1 MLHRPASSGATIRQS
16 SIYTLLYNTHLYSKI
31 YSGHQ
36 IIIYNRLNV
45 LQTDYFGL

>member
-16 SIYTLLYNTHLYSKI
+16 SIYTLIQYTLVFQNILWTN
-31 YSGHQ
+31 Q
-36 IIIYNRLNV
+36 IIIYKRLNV